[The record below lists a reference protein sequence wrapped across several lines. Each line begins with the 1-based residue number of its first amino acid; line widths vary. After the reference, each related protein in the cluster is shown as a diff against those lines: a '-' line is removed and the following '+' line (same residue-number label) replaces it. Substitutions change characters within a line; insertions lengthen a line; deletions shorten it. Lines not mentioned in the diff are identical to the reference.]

1 MFHPHYDLTKQI
13 SFQQL
18 HHIVSKSPQLFQL
31 QLYRAMFARNYCIL
45 DKQRVAKDVN
55 CLQKVRSD
63 DRTSQLV
70 SDPIAS

>member
-1 MFHPHYDLTKQI
+1 MIHLQYDLTKWL

-18 HHIVSKSPQLFQL
+18 HQIVSKSPQLFQL
-31 QLYRAMFARNYCIL
+31 QLYRASHARIYCIL
-45 DKQRVAKDVN
+45 HKQRVAKDVD

-70 SDPIAS
+70 SDPI

>member
-1 MFHPHYDLTKQI
+1 MIHLHYDLTKPI

-18 HHIVSKSPQLFQL
+18 HQIVSQSPQLFQP
-31 QLYRAMFARNYCIL
+31 QLYRASYVGMYCIL
-45 DKQRVAKDVN
+45 DKQRVVQDVN

-70 SDPIAS
+70 SDPI